1 MKHSLLILTVL
12 TVLFSC
18 TRNNDDTRNDTRDAG
33 TGTATDTGTTTTPG
47 PNP

>member
-1 MKHSLLILTVL
+1 MKKVLLMLSLL

-18 TRNNDDTRNDTRDAG
+18 TRNDDTRNDTRDAG
-33 TGTATDTGTTTTPG
+33 TGTATDTGTTTTG

>member
-1 MKHSLLILTVL
+1 MKHSLLILTLL

-18 TRNNDDTRNDTRDAG
+18 TRNDDNRDVRDAG
-33 TGTATDTGTTTTPG
+33 TGTATDTTTTTN